1 MSRTDGRT
9 TTSGTRPDEGDI
21 AEVIALAG
29 RRRRPAPVTEEWDW
43 QMQAACR
50 DLDSAVFFNPLGE
63 RGHEKLRRELH
74 AKRVCGRCPVIDACR
89 RHALRAQE
97 PYGVWGG
104 MTATERQELL
114 TVLRLDPAED

>member
-1 MSRTDGRT
+1 MSSTDGRP
-9 TTSGTRPDEGDI
+9 TTSGTSPDEGDI

-74 AKRVCGRCPVIDACR
+74 AQRPPPGPCRGLTRHPAATRGVICGR
-89 RHALRAQE
+89 
-97 PYGVWGG
+97 GS
-104 MTATERQELL
+104 
-114 TVLRLDPAED
+114 PASCARKES